1 MMKLQF
7 ISLVLLVISQFVA
20 LGLVT
25 QMFNPS
31 FNSGRAEVAVAA
43 EAQSTQATP
52 SGTSTV
58 QQTIVMTH

>member
-7 ISLVLLVISQFVA
+7 ISLVLLVIGQFAA

-31 FNSGRAEVAVAA
+31 LNPGQTRVAVAA
-43 EAQSTQATP
+43 EVQIASATA
-52 SGTSTV
+52 SGTRTAEQV
-58 QQTIVMTH
+58 VVMTR